1 MSTPSVTGYAGLVTD
16 RTDMGNEPSGLGT
29 RNSCNPKG
37 TFRARTVARRHLINA
52 GQGLRRRDYL
62 RFAGRIRPTSPVS

>member
-16 RTDMGNEPSGLGT
+16 RTDMGNEPSGLWT

-37 TFRARTVARRHLINA
+37 TFRSLIAARRRLINA
-52 GQGLRRRDYL
+52 GQGSEETLYL